1 MLYIMSY
8 FNTTPKVIFGKE
20 SLKKFMKFSI
30 SEETNYITIFLDR
43 NIASETHVST
53 FISFLKENFRTSV
66 YTDIEPDPSIAT
78 ANKAAEFIRNTKPD
92 LIIGIGG
99 GSVLDI
105 AKAAAALATYSGDCA
120 ELLREQRM
128 IDRKIPLVLIPTTA
142 GTGSEATPIVI
153 LSDTDEHLKKGLVSD
168 TLIPDM
174 AILAP
179 ELTLSCPQHV
189 TAHSGMDA
197 LIHAVEAY
205 TSGKSNA
212 MSDFYAREACRLIG
226 NALPKVYQEPQD
238 LKLREKMLLGSYF
251 AGVAFANASVTAVH
265 AFAYPIGAEFHIP
278 HGLANSIM
286 FEAVMKRNYEALP
299 ERFNEIAGIIASRT
313 ISSREEFL
321 KVIRNI
327 KESVNIKETLSDF
340 GVKETNVPHL
350 AKQAMKVTRLLE
362 PNPVHISEEM
372 AREIYRESL

>member
-1 MLYIMSY
+1 MSY
-8 FNTTPKVIFGKE
+8 FNTTPKAVYGKE
-20 SLKKFMKFSI
+20 SLTTFIEFSI
-30 SEETNYITIFLDR
+30 NDNTRLVTVFLDANILSETPVTNFISRLQDKYIT
-43 NIASETHVST
+43 
-53 FISFLKENFRTSV
+53 SV
-66 YTDIEPDPSIAT
+66 FTDIESDPSIAT
-78 ANKAAEFIRNTKPD
+78 ADKAAEFIRNTQPD
-92 LIIGIGG
+92 LIMGIGG

-120 ELLREQRM
+120 ELIREQHM

-153 LSDTDEHLKKGLVSD
+153 LSDTDEQLKKGLVSD

-212 MSDFYAREACRLIG
+212 MSNFYAREACRLIG

-286 FEAVMKRNYEALP
+286 FEAVMKRNYGAIP
-299 ERFNEIAGIIASRT
+299 ERFNEIAGIIAGRT
-313 ISSREEFL
+313 IRSKEEFL
-321 KVIRNI
+321 NVIRRI
-327 KESVNIKETLSDF
+327 KEEVNIKETLSDF
-340 GVKETNVPHL
+340 GVKENNVPHL

-362 PNPVHISEEM
+362 PNPVVITEKM
-372 AREIYRESL
+372 ATEIYRESL